1 MKSVYE
7 TCVPRQDIVSGTFN
21 PELFTA
27 SLKQVTD
34 RYAGKSVAESP
45 YTDARLFFGEATY
58 PTSGMKDLMSTAL
71 RRLSGDNGASAITRL
86 ETGFGGGKTHSLIG
100 LVEQPH
106 LSGPY

>member
-45 YTDARLFFGEATY
+45 YTDARVMSAKRVGSYFVLM
-58 PTSGMKDLMSTAL
+58 PQWGML
-71 RRLSGDNGASAITRL
+71 RLPRPKEIHHAP
-86 ETGFGGGKTHSLIG
+86 F
-100 LVEQPH
+100 
-106 LSGPY
+106 